1 MSTTARGIG
10 HPAPRA
16 GVVPLPRLWFGIF
29 GGPAAWAAQTII
41 DYALISH
48 FCYPDDSPVSRPT
61 FHAVRGTS
69 VLVSAVMLLI
79 VLLALVGAYRS
90 WQMTRHGHEN
100 EHHELLEVGEG
111 RARFMALAG
120 VLVSVVFLFAIVMN
134 ALPLITRTVCAVGG

>member
-10 HPAPRA
+10 HTAPRA
-16 GVVPLPRLWFGIF
+16 GIVPLPRLWFGIF
-29 GGPAAWAAQTII
+29 AGPAAWALQTIA

-48 FCYPDDSPVSRPT
+48 FCYPDDSPLSRPT

-69 VLVSAVMLLI
+69 VLVSVVMLFV
-79 VLLALVGAYRS
+79 VLLALVTAYRS

-111 RARFMALAG
+111 RGRFMALAG

-134 ALPLITRTVCAVGG
+134 ALPLVTRTVCVGG